1 MKDKVGLVFGLAL
14 SLWLMVGSGNGSG
27 YAMTN
32 DINSLNPNEY
42 KENDFKDNKE
52 FLHNNSLLENKKGI
66 PDEQKQLD
74 FIPKDV
80 DLNEKMKA
88 ELFVKNFQDRKTV
101 AYESMKLGLFSD
113 DIETAK
119 VAVSQSISKNDGGNK
134 GLQYIYIGLLF
145 VCIIIVLIWLVP
157 KMVQGEKV

>member
-119 VAVSQSISKNDGGNK
+119 VAVSQSISENDGGNK

>member
-1 MKDKVGLVFGLAL
+1 MKGKAGLVLAL
-14 SLWLMVGSGNGSG
+14 GLWLMVGSGNGSG

-42 KENDFKDNKE
+42 KENEFKDNKE
-52 FLHNNSLLENKKGI
+52 FLHNESLLQNKKRI

-74 FIPKDV
+74 FVPNDV
-80 DLNEKMKA
+80 DLNEKMKSK
-88 ELFVKNFQDRKTV
+88 LFVKDFQERKTV
-101 AYESMKLGLFSD
+101 AYESMKLGLFSAE
-113 DIETAK
+113 IETAK
-119 VAVSQSISKNDGGNK
+119 IVASQSISENDAGNK
-134 GLQYIYIGLLF
+134 GLQHIYIGLLF